1 MIYESHVSFVNRHVF
16 HKLQESEVGNCN
28 HSIGIHKTSKN
39 VHSSHFHQSYQAVLL
54 PSRWRNSKCLFRHI
68 SMFLLRTDPSTPST
82 TSHLKRSIR
91 GKWLYLI
98 NVLQMHQMTFL
109 FLIPN
114 LLNKL
119 HIHLFRVVKRQK
131 ILCSSR
137 QSPIFHILK
146 LFYETS
152 SLYFTYVIKR
162 VSHSSISFGGQIK

>member
-119 HIHLFRVVKRQK
+119 HIHLFRVVQDKKYYVRRGKVRYFIFLNCFTKQVRC
-131 ILCSSR
+131 IL
-137 QSPIFHILK
+137 LMW
-146 LFYETS
+146 
-152 SLYFTYVIKR
+152 
-162 VSHSSISFGGQIK
+162 